1 MPAPL
6 MAEQNDPQTVPLAG
20 MAHSPGAGQQS
31 RLVLLARG
39 NTFSG
44 GTSTTRGQA
53 GD

>member
-1 MPAPL
+1 MGVVVPDA
-6 MAEQNDPQTVPLAG
+6 VPLTG

-39 NTFSG
+39 STFSG
-44 GTSTTRGQA
+44 GTSISRGMA